1 MLQASTLIEGSRMSI
16 AELEVYAAE

>member
-1 MLQASTLIEGSRMSI
+1 MLQASTLAEGSRMSI